1 MLEVSEHDASGC
13 QTLALHARQAVS
25 ILYKTRLPL
34 LLVFNKVD
42 VMAHDF
48 AVAWMK
54 DYEAFRAAIAAD
66 STYAAELSR
75 SLCLARLA
83 ACTLTAGSQSHGLKF
98 NGGLLKITRNLQCRH
113 CYQLHSKDVA
123 LALPGIRPSKPVYQR
138 DQIVH
143 GVTAGL

>member
-1 MLEVSEHDASGC
+1 M
-13 QTLALHARQAVS
+13 LHARQAVS

-48 AVAWMK
+48 AVGWMK

-75 SLCLARLA
+75 SLCLARTG
-83 ACTLTAGSQSHGLKF
+83 ACALTAVLG
-98 NGGLLKITRNLQCRH
+98 
-113 CYQLHSKDVA
+113 
-123 LALPGIRPSKPVYQR
+123 
-138 DQIVH
+138 
-143 GVTAGL
+143 

>member
-1 MLEVSEHDASGC
+1 MRTTPQVAEP
-13 QTLALHARQAVS
+13 LHARQAVS

-34 LLVFNKVD
+34 LLVFNKTD

-75 SLCLARLA
+75 SLCLARIPNPCPLIPYLYSLLA
-83 ACTLTAGSQSHGLKF
+83 
-98 NGGLLKITRNLQCRH
+98 R
-113 CYQLHSKDVA
+113 
-123 LALPGIRPSKPVYQR
+123 
-138 DQIVH
+138 
-143 GVTAGL
+143 